1 MTKLWITSA
10 QVQPN
15 KGIRKYRGKPSVFS
29 VLYVK
34 EYCRKQTL
42 YLQGTQKIEKLQKN
56 VEGLL
61 LDTLHMS
68 SYL

>member
-15 KGIRKYRGKPSVFS
+15 KGIRKKTS
-29 VLYVK
+29 VLSVSDVK

>member
-15 KGIRKYRGKPSVFS
+15 KGIRKNP
-29 VLYVK
+29 LYFL
-34 EYCRKQTL
+34 YSL